1 MMKTYNTPGLEAV
14 GAVGIGGG
22 GETGSTLNRL
32 LLKLQNETT
41 EVS

>member
-22 GETGSTLNRL
+22 GEIGSLLN
-32 LLKLQNETT
+32 
-41 EVS
+41 